1 MSSRSP
7 TGSPIRPRPTIPT
20 SRRPCR
26 PHSTTWG
33 SWPGCRS
40 RRPRSTGSSSVPAPT
55 AGCRTCAMPPSS
67 PRAARWRAMCG
78 PGSCR
83 APKTSSARLRPRAS
97 TASSSTPASNGASRV
112 ARCAWRSTATPS
124 HRARGVCRPPTAT
137 SSVARGRADA
147 RISPAPPW
155 PRPPPSPAASPTSG
169 RSETGG
175 TTMEAFTVL
184 DAKAAPLMRQN
195 VNTDII
201 IPIHRLRDVAQA
213 ELGPYA
219 FEPWRYLP
227 DGSENP
233 EFFMHQ
239 PAYRGAEIVV
249 ADNNFACGSSREG
262 AVWAMMG
269 MGVRCV
275 IAPSFGPIF
284 FNNCFQNGVLPIQLP
299 RADVLAIADELEAA
313 TRPGSNSEPRLSI
326 DLHNRTVV
334 TPSGR
339 KIEFHVDGIRRDA
352 LLKGLNEVA
361 LTLTRENEIAAHQA
375 KARAATP
382 WLYPSS
388 TN

>member
-1 MSSRSP
+1 
-7 TGSPIRPRPTIPT
+7 
-20 SRRPCR
+20 
-26 PHSTTWG
+26 
-33 SWPGCRS
+33 
-40 RRPRSTGSSSVPAPT
+40 
-55 AGCRTCAMPPSS
+55 
-67 PRAARWRAMCG
+67 
-78 PGSCR
+78 
-83 APKTSSARLRPRAS
+83 
-97 TASSSTPASNGASRV
+97 
-112 ARCAWRSTATPS
+112 
-124 HRARGVCRPPTAT
+124 
-137 SSVARGRADA
+137 
-147 RISPAPPW
+147 
-155 PRPPPSPAASPTSG
+155 
-169 RSETGG
+169 
-175 TTMEAFTVL
+175 MEAFTVL

-233 EFFMHQ
+233 DFFMHQ
-239 PAYRGAEIVV
+239 PAYRGAQIVV

-299 RADVLAIADELEAA
+299 RAEVLAIAAELEAA

-326 DLHNRTVV
+326 DLQSRTVV

-339 KIEFHVDGIRRDA
+339 QDRVPGRRHPPRRPAQGPERGGADA
-352 LLKGLNEVA
+352 DARGRDRRPPGQGARQDAVA
-361 LTLTRENEIAAHQA
+361 VSE
-375 KARAATP
+375 
-382 WLYPSS
+382 
-388 TN
+388 